1 MNDEVNPA
9 DLVRPS
15 TVIDTKVAE
24 LPAKWRA
31 EARIYDA
38 RASEKGS
45 TTPAGQWFLGCAN
58 QARINADELGDAI
71 ARQEA
76 DKKAASVGQQ
86 GAGNVVIEGL
96 RLADQFFD
104 GQDEYWQWDDGE
116 CFPGSKVREALQ
128 AALSPAAQA
137 VDQWQP
143 IETAPR
149 DRTPFIAWFG
159 DYAESGYFVD
169 DGIFVWQHDGDSP
182 IKSPTHWMPLPAL
195 PIDQQAG
202 KGVRHG

>member
-1 MNDEVNPA
+1 M
-9 DLVRPS
+9 
-15 TVIDTKVAE
+15 TTDTKVADLPE
-24 LPAKWRA
+24 LPKPDWKAK
-31 EARIYDA
+31 DGV
-38 RASEKGS
+38 SEGVYS
-45 TTPAGQWFLGCAN
+45 ATQMREFGMACY
-58 QARINADELGDAI
+58 QAAL

-104 GQDEYWQWDDGE
+104 GQDDYWQWDDGE
-116 CFPGSKVREALQ
+116 WFPGSKVREALQ

-169 DGIFVWQHDGDSP
+169 DGVFVWQHDGDSP
-182 IKSPTHWMPLPAL
+182 IKSPTHWMPLPVPPRKEPNA
-195 PIDQQAG
+195 
-202 KGVRHG
+202 

>member
-24 LPAKWRA
+24 LPAKWRSNPLPKRPTERSRGYALA
-31 EARIYDA
+31 ELA
-38 RASEKGS
+38 
-45 TTPAGQWFLGCAN
+45 C
-58 QARINADELGDAI
+58 ADELEAAL

-76 DKKAASVGQQ
+76 DKKAAPAEQQ
-86 GAGNVVIEGL
+86 GAWNVVIEGL

-104 GQDEYWQWDDGE
+104 GQDDYWQWDDGE

-202 KGVRHG
+202 KGGAR

>member
-1 MNDEVNPA
+1 M
-9 DLVRPS
+9 
-15 TVIDTKVAE
+15 TTDTKVAD

-31 EARIYDA
+31 KAKRIRGMTAGSDLVVDIMEESAEDLEAA
-38 RASEKGS
+38 
-45 TTPAGQWFLGCAN
+45 L
-58 QARINADELGDAI
+58 

-104 GQDEYWQWDDGE
+104 GQDDYWQWDDGE
-116 CFPGSKVREALQ
+116 CFTGSKVREALQ

-202 KGVRHG
+202 GAK